1 MSARPILRLFLRL
14 LLALLAWLAILP
26 ARADTAVALY
36 QSFRGTVNFV
46 GTEATLRTADNGRNA
61 CTLVSSSTGVYA
73 TLSGIPSGAKIISAQ
88 LYWAGSGISSNADY
102 TVTFDGVSVTAG
114 RKFTS
119 NTIGNGFSYFSGA
132 ADVTTQV
139 SKKGNGSYSFSGLT
153 VSTGNPWCASQ
164 GVLGGFSLVV
174 VYSHANEP
182 FRMLNL
188 YEGFQYFQN
197 NGFTIDLGNFN
208 VPNPLPSTVTGRI
221 GHITWEGD
229 STLSQGGESLL
240 FNKTELTDS
249 LNPSGNQFNSASN
262 ATGDSASYGVDFDI
276 YTLKSPTITA
286 GQSTASTTYKSGQD
300 LVLLSAEIVAM
311 PYVANADL
319 ALSMTR
325 TGDLK
330 VGSTAYYT
338 LTVTNNGVDAEV
350 GPVTVVDTL
359 PSGLKLVSTS
369 GSGWTCTSAAGAN
382 STTVVTCTQA
392 GPVAA
397 GATMSALTL
406 TVTPNATGTYNNTA
420 TVSGKTGDNNAANNT
435 ASNSSTAIDTGSAAV
450 VFTTEVCK
458 NGDPIVTAPG
468 DVGCHRFIGPIVAGA
483 TTSKIYLTQVNGAN
497 RAGAISSYDTTVSVD
512 IKANCLPYNA
522 AVKLNYAGL
531 SFDCQGENWQTLKV
545 TVPAGKPTATL
556 PDNWTVSYND
566 VGRISLSLRYNGF
579 VMGTVNFVSRPY
591 DLRFRS
597 VLRVADGILD
607 LKGTTADSFGKSSP
621 IAFAKA
627 GEPFILRVG
636 ALMAN
641 GGWAPSFG
649 KEPDALKNV
658 PDAGN
663 VALVFSLDKF
673 AANPLASPVKP
684 ITVKDADNQDV
695 SADGI
700 AQGAFVLDQDF
711 ALNTAVDAGSLD
723 ARARYFEAGYLAVT
737 PILADY
743 LGTGQVGGP
752 PDGVDPLAKERLV
765 TGTRVIGHF
774 YPDHFETE
782 MVAAFACAP
791 TMTCP
796 AVSTDAAKPTYP
808 VEGAVYSTQPFKLT
822 VTAFGLPKGTEAQP
836 LSLFRNLAGSTA
848 NANIVGG
855 TTFRNVTLSAVGRPL
870 DGGPTLTGSLA
881 LVPANSFPASSSPL
895 DPQPMT
901 ARAAYTLAGAAF
913 TASDR
918 SGQTKWGAPEIFYL
932 RAGMKERLVTDN
944 ATVATK
950 DIVVSSATPAATPAL
965 QYEDGLMVVGG
976 RLFVPNA
983 FGSELLRL
991 PLAVSAQYW
1000 SGSAWLVSST
1010 DSDSVVAQTLAP
1022 VKCTRAFAA
1031 SCTAAS
1037 FPLASAGAGVRL
1049 NNGTARV
1056 FLQSPGRGN
1065 VGSVD
1070 FTLGSSLAPWLPST
1084 RGRATF
1090 GLYKS
1095 SLIYLREVY

>member
-1 MSARPILRLFLRL
+1 MIVRL
-14 LLALLAWLAILP
+14 LVLICAWLALLP

-36 QSFRGTVNFV
+36 QSYRGTVNFV
-46 GTEATLRTADNGRNA
+46 GTEETLRTKNNSSP
-61 CTLVSSSTGVYA
+61 CTLVSSGTGVYA
-73 TLSGIPSGAKIISAQ
+73 TLAGIPSGAKILSAQ
-88 LYWAGSGISSNADY
+88 LYWAGSGTSSNADY

-114 RKFTS
+114 RKYTS
-119 NTIGNGFSYFSGA
+119 NTIGNGYSYFSGA

-174 VYSHANEP
+174 VYSHSSEP
-182 FRMLNL
+182 FRLLNL

-197 NGFTIDLGNFN
+197 NGFTINLGSFN
-208 VPNPLPSTVTGRI
+208 VPNPLPANVTGRI

-249 LNPSGNQFNSASN
+249 YNPSGNQFNSASN
-262 ATGDSASYGVDFDI
+262 VTGDTASYGIDFDV
-276 YTLKSPTITA
+276 YTLKSPLITA
-286 GQSTASTTYKSGQD
+286 GQNTATTTYKSGQD
-300 LVLLSAEIVAM
+300 MVLLSAEIVAM

-338 LTVTNNGVDAEV
+338 LTVTNNGIDAEV

-369 GSGWTCTSAAGAN
+369 GSGWTCTSASGSN
-382 STTVVTCTQA
+382 STTIVTCTQA
-392 GPVAA
+392 GPLAA
-397 GATMSALTL
+397 GAKMSSLTL
-406 TVTPNATGTYNNTA
+406 TVTPNTIGTYNNTA
-420 TVSGKTGDNNAANNT
+420 TVSGKTGDNNAANDT

-450 VFTTEVCK
+450 VFTTEICK
-458 NGDPIVTAPG
+458 NGDPIVTAPS
-468 DVGCHRFIGPIVAGA
+468 DTGCHRFIGPIVAGA
-483 TTSKIYLTQVNGAN
+483 NNSKIYLTQVTGAN
-497 RAGAISSYDTTVSVD
+497 KAGAISSYDTSVTVD
-512 IKANCLPYNA
+512 LRANCLPYSG
-522 AVKLNYAGL
+522 VTVGYAGL
-531 SFDCQGENWQTLKV
+531 TLDCQGTWKSVTV
-545 TVPAGKPTATL
+545 TVPGGKPTATL
-556 PDNWTVSYND
+556 PDSWTLSYND
-566 VGRISLSLRYNGF
+566 VGRISLSLRYYGY
-579 VMGTVNFVSRPY
+579 VLGTVNIISRPY
-591 DLRFRS
+591 DLRFRD
-597 VLRVADGILD
+597 VLRVADSVSD
-607 LKGTTADSFGKSSP
+607 LKGTTTDGFGKSSP

-649 KEPDALKNV
+649 KEPSALKGV
-658 PDAGN
+658 LDDDYID
-663 VALVFSLDKF
+663 LDFDLDKF

-684 ITVKDADNQDV
+684 VVIKDVDV
-695 SADGI
+695 EGI

-711 ALNTAVDAGSLD
+711 ALNASIAGALD

-752 PDGVDPLAKERLV
+752 PDNVDLTAKERLV
-765 TGTRVIGHF
+765 SGTRLIGHF

-782 MVAAFACAP
+782 LVAAFDCAP
-791 TMTCP
+791 AMNCP
-796 AVSTDAAKPTYP
+796 AVSSDASKPTYP
-808 VEGAVYSTQPFKLT
+808 LSGAVYSTQPFKLT
-822 VTAFGLPKGTEAQP
+822 VTAFGLPNGAQPQP
-836 LSLFRNLAGSTA
+836 LSLFRNLAGSAA
-848 NANIVGG
+848 NGNIVSG
-855 TTFRNVTLSAVGRPL
+855 TTYRNVSLAAIGKPTDTSSALS
-870 DGGPTLTGSLA
+870 GSLA
-881 LVPANSFPASSSPL
+881 LVPANSFPTSSSPL
-895 DPQPMT
+895 DVQAMS
-901 ARAAYTLAGAAF
+901 ANAAYTLAGAAF
-913 TASDR
+913 SASDR
-918 SGQTKWGAPEIFYL
+918 TGQAKWGAPEMFYL
-932 RAGMKERLVTDN
+932 RASMKEKLVTG
-944 ATVATK
+944 ATSTK
-950 DIVVSSATPAATPAL
+950 DIVVSSATPSATPAT
-965 QYEDGLMVVGG
+965 QYEDGLMVVSG

-991 PLAVSAQYW
+991 PLAVGAQYW
-1000 SGSAWLVSST
+1000 SGTAWVASST
-1010 DSDSVVAQTLAP
+1010 DDDSIVGQTLVP
-1022 VKCTRAFAA
+1022 VKCTKVFAA
-1031 SCTAAS
+1031 SCNAATLA
-1037 FPLASAGAGVRL
+1037 LASGSAGVRL
-1049 NNGTARV
+1049 NDGAGRL